1 MNRLRI
7 NYRVSYFVVNELLE
21 LMVIWRGS
29 YLDIFELLRKTS
41 DLRGTDLHLTVNLPP
56 MIRIDS
62 VLHPLGDQLLSREDT
77 EAMAYQILP
86 KAQESVFKSKL
97 NADFSF
103 GVPGLGRFRANVFM
117 QRGSVALAIRRLPFD
132 VPSSEELG
140 LPKIVSDLAKK
151 KRGMVIVTGPT
162 GSGKSTTLAS
172 MIKTI
177 NDTFR
182 YHIITLEDPIEYTF
196 RHNLSIVNQREVGND
211 VLSFA
216 EGLRSALREDPDVV
230 MLGEMRDLVSIS
242 AALTLAETG
251 HLVLTTLH
259 TKSAAESVDRIVDVF
274 PPNQQQQVR
283 TQLSSVLEGI
293 ISQRLLPKKGGG
305 LILAYEVLIATP
317 AVRSLIREAKT
328 HQIPSS
334 IQTGASFGMVT
345 MENRLFE
352 LLQRDLIDE
361 DQAMETANYP
371 DVLKRLIDAQKK

>member
-1 MNRLRI
+1 M
-7 NYRVSYFVVNELLE
+7 
-21 LMVIWRGS
+21 
-29 YLDIFELLRKTS
+29 DIFELLRKTS
-41 DLRGTDLHLTVNLPP
+41 DLKGTDLHLTVNLPP

-62 VLHPLGDQLLSREDT
+62 VLHPLGDQILTPEDT
-77 EAMAYQILP
+77 AAMASQILP
-86 KAQESVFKSKL
+86 KTQETIFKSQL

-103 GVPGLGRFRANVFM
+103 GVPGLGRFRANVYL

-140 LPKIVSDLAKK
+140 LPKIVTDLAKK

-172 MIKTI
+172 MIKTK
-177 NDTFR
+177 NDSFR

-216 EGLRSALREDPDVV
+216 EGLRAALREDPDVV
-230 MLGEMRDLVSIS
+230 MLGEMRDLNSIS

-293 ISQRLLPKKGGG
+293 VSQRLLPKKGGG

-317 AVRSLIREAKT
+317 AVRSLIREGKT

-334 IQTGASFGMVT
+334 IQTGSSFGMVT

-352 LLQRDLIDE
+352 LLQKGFIDE